1 MKEFLKNLWMDY
13 VLAAVITVLAG
24 LLITVFYQVA
34 MDVVCVL
41 LGISACSDILKRQ
54 QAANILC

>member
-24 LLITVFYQVA
+24 LLITVFYQLA
-34 MDVVCVL
+34 MDVV
-41 LGISACSDILKRQ
+41 
-54 QAANILC
+54 